1 MRNKIIKKIEETIIE
16 KALIQKGDRVLVA
29 FSGGADSVCLLYCLK
44 SLEEKLGFKTFAAH
58 LNHGLRGND
67 AERDEK
73 FSKDF
78 CEKIGVE
85 CKTLKRDVREYAKSR
100 NVSEELAGRELRY
113 SFFFNLMEEK
123 NITKLAVGHHLDDQ
137 AETVLMHLMRGSGID
152 GLSGMRYKR
161 ENIIRPLL
169 DVTKQ
174 EILDFCRE
182 ENLDFCTDLTNFE
195 TDYNRNR
202 IRLDL
207 IPKMREFNP
216 AISKTLAN
224 TSKILADE
232 ADFLEDFAE
241 KEAKR
246 IVENNS
252 CKIFDLLS
260 VHPAI
265 RRRVVRKMIEALKNT
280 KKDISADYT
289 EKILSMAEEKVTG
302 KAINLASNIT
312 ARTQYDR
319 LIIEKNEDIKSFSYE
334 ILAGNDFKIP
344 ENGVNIKIEKSRN
357 GDFRFPEDAVFSVRT
372 RENGDR
378 VYPLGMDGSKKLKD
392 FFIDE
397 KISRPER
404 EKAVLVL
411 CNNEIAMV
419 FYDKKT
425 FFDRR
430 FYNKNSGNFNIEIF

>member
-1 MRNKIIKKIEETIIE
+1 MKNKFIEKIEKTIIQ
-16 KALIQKGDRVLVA
+16 KALIKNGENVLVA

-44 SLEEKLGFKTFAAH
+44 SLEDKIGFKTFAAH
-58 LNHGLRGND
+58 LNHGLRGKD
-67 AERDEK
+67 ADRDEE
-73 FSKDF
+73 FSKAF

-85 CKTLKRDVREYAKSR
+85 CKTSKCDVKEYAKTH
-100 NVSEELAGRELRY
+100 NMSEELAGREMRY
-113 SFFFNLMEEK
+113 SLFFNLMKEK
-123 NITKLAVGHHLDDQ
+123 NIEKLAVGHHLDDQ
-137 AETVLMHLMRGSGID
+137 AETVLMHLIRGSGID
-152 GLSGMRYKR
+152 GLSGIKYKR

-174 EILDFCRE
+174 EILDFCKE

-216 AISKTLAN
+216 SISKTLAN

-232 ADFLEDFAE
+232 ADFLEEFAE
-241 KEAKR
+241 EAKR
-246 IVENNS
+246 IVNNNS
-252 CKIFDLLS
+252 CKISDLLS
-260 VHPAI
+260 LHPAI

-280 KKDISADYT
+280 KKDISSDYT
-289 EKILSMAEEKVTG
+289 EKVLSLAEESHTG
-302 KAINLASNIT
+302 KSVNLGGGII
-312 ARTQYDR
+312 ARVQYDR
-319 LIIEKNEDIKSFSYE
+319 LVIEKDEQKKSFSYN
-334 ILAGNDFKIP
+334 ILQDKNFKIP
-344 ENGVNIKIEKSRN
+344 ENGVNIKIEKTQN
-357 GDFRFPEDAVFSVRT
+357 GDFIFPEKAVFLVRT

-378 VYPLGMDGSKKLKD
+378 IYPLGMDGSKKLKD

-397 KISRPER
+397 KVSRPER

-411 CNNEIAMV
+411 CNNEIALV
-419 FYDKKT
+419 FYDNKT

-430 FYNKNSGNFNIEIF
+430 FYKKNNGNFNIEIF